1 MKAIKNIMIALSGI
15 ALLASC
21 DMDKFFELDRPES
34 NPWLSVDDLEYSVAD
49 PYNTLFQGL

>member
-34 NPWLSVDDLEYSVAD
+34 NPWLRSEERRVGKECRSRWS
-49 PYNTLFQGL
+49 PYH

>member
-21 DMDKFFELDRPES
+21 DMDTGS
-34 NPWLSVDDLEYSVAD
+34 S
-49 PYNTLFQGL
+49 GI

>member
-21 DMDKFFELDRPES
+21 DMDKDRKS
-34 NPWLSVDDLEYSVAD
+34 TRLNSRI
-49 PYNTLFQGL
+49 